1 MPKLCEYLNCKRRA
15 SYGFFNGKPK
25 RCPTHGR
32 LGNMKPQ
39 YSICRCRKSHPTYNE
54 PGETRAI
61 CCSECKTETMVN
73 VISKKCTCGKRRPT
87 FNEPGETRAI
97 CCSECKTET
106 MVNVINKKC
115 KCGKSLP
122 THNEPG
128 ETQPICCSKCKTETM
143 VNVKNKMCPGQGE
156 ERGCVLNKGTGST
169 KDIVH
174 IVLAICFPQIL

>member
-1 MPKLCEYLNCKRRA
+1 MSFLLKIRTSNTITTEMPKLCEYLNCKRRA

-54 PGETRAI
+54 PGETRPI
-61 CCSECKTETMVN
+61 CCSE
-73 VISKKCTCGKRRPT
+73 
-87 FNEPGETRAI
+87 
-97 CCSECKTET
+97 
-106 MVNVINKKC
+106 
-115 KCGKSLP
+115 
-122 THNEPG
+122 
-128 ETQPICCSKCKTETM
+128 CKTETM

-174 IVLAICFPQIL
+174 IVLVICFPQIL

>member
-1 MPKLCEYLNCKRRA
+1 MSLLLKIRTSNTITTEMPKLCEYLNCKRRA

-106 MVNVINKKC
+106 MVNV
-115 KCGKSLP
+115 
-122 THNEPG
+122 
-128 ETQPICCSKCKTETM
+128 
-143 VNVKNKMCPGQGE
+143 KNKMCPGQGE